1 MRSETEQVKKETR
14 SGKISKADHAC
25 PGDNPRN
32 KYAARGAVGR
42 DWTNK
47 MVLNGFKM
55 GQIGGIRGLW
65 RYQYAIV
72 DCRLTVG

>member
-1 MRSETEQVKKETR
+1 MLFWRLTMPFGLIHVPQKSRTLDVCGIFT
-14 SGKISKADHAC
+14 H
-25 PGDNPRN
+25 
-32 KYAARGAVGR
+32 ARGAVGR